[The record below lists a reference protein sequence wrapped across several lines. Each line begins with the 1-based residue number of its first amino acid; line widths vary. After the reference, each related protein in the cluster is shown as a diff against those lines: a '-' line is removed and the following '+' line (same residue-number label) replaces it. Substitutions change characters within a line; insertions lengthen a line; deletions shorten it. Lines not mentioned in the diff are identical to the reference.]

1 MRSVRARLRG
11 FYGAVAIVLAST
23 SGSTAR
29 ADLPASA
36 PATAPAAA
44 PVTDWNAVRAHAKSL
59 VDQADKRG
67 GGLTVAPLY
76 ERAGHLYM
84 ETFREACDTPVRN
97 AEKPKLADPRTCDEV
112 VFAAGRAFAA
122 AHLRAK
128 ALTTYRALVM
138 FSQLPGTT
146 TTLAPRAMREVALSY
161 QAIGIYDSAADW
173 HERYASEHP
182 KDAEAH
188 LSLSDATILRL
199 GLSDQEQA
207 LKDSKL
213 FFKNYL
219 RTKPKETAA
228 VELAIVLHHVEQGAI
243 FDAQTA
249 LTGSMAVFDAAPIDI
264 RIRAHALAGKI
275 LPGWGHRHWAL
286 VRELWADPPAAEREL
301 RAAWPGEEPWR
312 SDRRL
317 AQVLTAVGDVI
328 VAEADYLRFADVD
341 SVRFPAFA
349 RTNDRAGIEAFV
361 TSDVKEWMVK
371 KRTAIE
377 AVESAYV
384 EALAVKPIPPPRA
397 VIAAAGG
404 VAKMWAALADDLRSG
419 PTGAA
424 WQRDAKLRKVYA
436 EAVGPFADEMR
447 TTRAKPTMKKCVD
460 LSVKYQFVDDRAH
473 ECEAWLVK
481 TFPKEFH
488 AVEEIV
494 PALRAGP
501 RTQLTSPLPAWLEP
515 L

>member
-11 FYGAVAIVLAST
+11 LLGAAAIALAST
-23 SGSTAR
+23 TVSMAQ
-29 ADLPASA
+29 ADEPAQVPLPSA
-36 PATAPAAA
+36 
-44 PVTDWNAVRAHAKSL
+44 DWDAERVRAKAL
-59 VDQADKRG
+59 VDKADKMG
-67 GGLTVAPLY
+67 GGLAVAPLY
-76 ERAGHLYM
+76 ERAGHLYL
-84 ETFREACDTPVRN
+84 ETFREACDTPVRIS
-97 AEKPKLADPRTCDEV
+97 EKPKLANPAKCDEL

-128 ALTTYRALVM
+128 ALTAYRTLVM

-173 HERYASEHP
+173 HERYASEYP
-182 KDAEAH
+182 NDGEAH
-188 LSLSDATILRL
+188 LSLSDAMILRL

-207 LKDSKL
+207 LKDANV
-213 FFKNYL
+213 FFKTYF
-219 RTKPKETAA
+219 RTRPKETAA
-228 VELAIVLHHVEQGAI
+228 VFLAIVLHHVEQGAI
-243 FDAQTA
+243 SDAQTT
-249 LTGSMAVFDAAPIDI
+249 LTQYMSLFDAAPLDI
-264 RIRAHALAGKI
+264 RVRAHAVAAKI
-275 LPGWGHRHWAL
+275 LPGGHRHWAL
-286 VRELWADPPAAEREL
+286 VRELWADPQRAERDL
-301 RAAWPGEEPWR
+301 RASWPGEDAWR

-328 VAEADYLRFADVD
+328 VAEADYRRFAEVD
-341 SVRFPAFA
+341 SIGFPAFA
-349 RTNDRAGIEAFV
+349 RTNDKAGIEAFV
-361 TSDVKEWMVK
+361 TGDVKEWMVK
-371 KRTAIE
+371 KRAAIE
-377 AVESAYV
+377 GVEAAYV
-384 EALAVKPIPPPRA
+384 QALDIKPIPAPRA
-397 VIAAAGG
+397 VTASAGG
-404 VAKMWAALADDLRSG
+404 VAKMWAALADDLRTG
-419 PTGAA
+419 PSGAA

-436 EAVGPFADEMR
+436 DAVGPFADEMR
-447 TTRAKPTMKKCVD
+447 STRAKPTMKKCVE

-501 RTQLTSPLPAWLEP
+501 RTQLSSPLPAWLDP